1 MKLPIPSLLDL
12 VLIKIQSRIS
22 SDSCCFAPGFFHFFS
37 HLFFSRKTCLG
48 PFELTQLQSIKK
60 KKKVG
65 KSMSKHF
72 LPVKNFLLFGPHIP
86 AMTKADMPS
95 VSLGTLLPSP
105 VTSAFSTS
113 PLQWLPLLKSLP
125 SQVSRFLFWS
135 PECYSFSW
143 LLFLRSPTASPIF
156 SRRLQAPSSCNR
168 ASILKPQPFN
178 SQY

>member
-1 MKLPIPSLLDL
+1 METMTQFWVLMSSKSFTHLWLAWSSHPLEQFKNLILFMKLPIPSLLDL

-60 KKKVG
+60 KKKW
-65 KSMSKHF
+65 
-72 LPVKNFLLFGPHIP
+72 VKAWASISYLLRISYIP

-125 SQVSRFLFWS
+125 SPSQQISLLVPWMLFFL
-135 PECYSFSW
+135 
-143 LLFLRSPTASPIF
+143 LASL
-156 SRRLQAPSSCNR
+156 S
-168 ASILKPQPFN
+168 
-178 SQY
+178 